1 MGKIL
6 KLGVTLAIFC
16 VVSAGLLAYVFL
28 LTTPLIE
35 ANAKAAFEGSLR
47 EVLPGA
53 NVFKNVS
60 PPEARNQMY
69 EGYAGEKAV
78 GLAVKAAPRGYAGEI
93 EMLVGIDPELRIKG
107 MKILNQRDDAGS
119 WDQYAEAEVYCPVHW
134 QGDKGPLR
142 TQKGYRRHHRSDDL
156 HPRRLRR
163 REDRS
168 SGIGEVQ
175 KGEAMNLWKDFNQGI
190 VKENPVLRLMI
201 GLCPV
206 LAVSN
211 NAINAL
217 GMSIAVAFVLIGSNL
232 VVALIRKATPDEIR
246 IPIFIIIIS
255 TFVTICDYVMQ
266 AYTPELYQ
274 ALGVFVP
281 LIVVNCIILGRAEA
295 FAYKNPVLNSVLDGA
310 GMSLGFLLAL
320 VSIGV
325 IREVLGAGS
334 VFGIT
339 LFDERIAATIM
350 ILPPGAFI
358 TIGCIMAF
366 LNKMEKKIL

>member
-1 MGKIL
+1 
-6 KLGVTLAIFC
+6 
-16 VVSAGLLAYVFL
+16 
-28 LTTPLIE
+28 
-35 ANAKAAFEGSLR
+35 
-47 EVLPGA
+47 
-53 NVFKNVS
+53 
-60 PPEARNQMY
+60 
-69 EGYAGEKAV
+69 
-78 GLAVKAAPRGYAGEI
+78 
-93 EMLVGIDPELRIKG
+93 
-107 MKILNQRDDAGS
+107 
-119 WDQYAEAEVYCPVHW
+119 
-134 QGDKGPLR
+134 
-142 TQKGYRRHHRSDDL
+142 
-156 HPRRLRR
+156 
-163 REDRS
+163 
-168 SGIGEVQ
+168 
-175 KGEAMNLWKDFNQGI
+175 MNLWKDFNQGI
-190 VKENPVLRLMI
+190 IRENPVLRLMI

-217 GMSIAVAFVLIGSNL
+217 GMSVAVAFVLIGSNL
-232 VVALIRKATPDEIR
+232 VVALIRKVTPDEIR

-266 AYTPELYQ
+266 AYTPALYQ

-295 FAYKNPVLNSVLDGA
+295 FAYKNPVLNSVLDGV
-310 GMSLGFLLAL
+310 GMSLGFMLAL

-366 LNKMEKKIL
+366 LNKMENKVL

>member
-1 MGKIL
+1 
-6 KLGVTLAIFC
+6 
-16 VVSAGLLAYVFL
+16 
-28 LTTPLIE
+28 
-35 ANAKAAFEGSLR
+35 
-47 EVLPGA
+47 
-53 NVFKNVS
+53 
-60 PPEARNQMY
+60 
-69 EGYAGEKAV
+69 
-78 GLAVKAAPRGYAGEI
+78 
-93 EMLVGIDPELRIKG
+93 
-107 MKILNQRDDAGS
+107 
-119 WDQYAEAEVYCPVHW
+119 
-134 QGDKGPLR
+134 
-142 TQKGYRRHHRSDDL
+142 
-156 HPRRLRR
+156 
-163 REDRS
+163 
-168 SGIGEVQ
+168 
-175 KGEAMNLWKDFNQGI
+175 MNLWKDFNQGI
-190 VKENPVLRLMI
+190 IRENPVLRLMI

-232 VVALIRKATPDEIR
+232 VVALIRKVTPDEIR

-266 AYTPELYQ
+266 AYTPALYQ

-295 FAYKNPVLNSVLDGA
+295 FAYKNPVLNSVLDGV
-310 GMSLGFLLAL
+310 GMSLGFTLAL
-320 VSIGV
+320 GSIGV

-334 VFGIT
+334 VFGIA

-366 LNKMEKKIL
+366 LNKMENKIL

>member
-1 MGKIL
+1 
-6 KLGVTLAIFC
+6 
-16 VVSAGLLAYVFL
+16 
-28 LTTPLIE
+28 
-35 ANAKAAFEGSLR
+35 
-47 EVLPGA
+47 
-53 NVFKNVS
+53 
-60 PPEARNQMY
+60 
-69 EGYAGEKAV
+69 
-78 GLAVKAAPRGYAGEI
+78 
-93 EMLVGIDPELRIKG
+93 
-107 MKILNQRDDAGS
+107 
-119 WDQYAEAEVYCPVHW
+119 
-134 QGDKGPLR
+134 
-142 TQKGYRRHHRSDDL
+142 
-156 HPRRLRR
+156 
-163 REDRS
+163 
-168 SGIGEVQ
+168 
-175 KGEAMNLWKDFNQGI
+175 MNLWNDLNQGI
-190 VKENPVLRLMI
+190 IRENPVLRLMI

-217 GMSIAVAFVLIGSNL
+217 GMSIAVAFVLIGSNF
-232 VVALIRKATPDEIR
+232 VVALIRKITPDEIR

-266 AYTPELYQ
+266 AYTPALYQ

-295 FAYKNPVLNSVLDGA
+295 FAYKNPVLNSVLDGV

-334 VFGIT
+334 VFGFP

-358 TIGCIMAF
+358 TIGVLMA
-366 LNKMEKKIL
+366 LVNRMEKKVL

>member
-1 MGKIL
+1 
-6 KLGVTLAIFC
+6 
-16 VVSAGLLAYVFL
+16 
-28 LTTPLIE
+28 
-35 ANAKAAFEGSLR
+35 
-47 EVLPGA
+47 
-53 NVFKNVS
+53 
-60 PPEARNQMY
+60 
-69 EGYAGEKAV
+69 
-78 GLAVKAAPRGYAGEI
+78 
-93 EMLVGIDPELRIKG
+93 
-107 MKILNQRDDAGS
+107 
-119 WDQYAEAEVYCPVHW
+119 
-134 QGDKGPLR
+134 
-142 TQKGYRRHHRSDDL
+142 
-156 HPRRLRR
+156 
-163 REDRS
+163 
-168 SGIGEVQ
+168 
-175 KGEAMNLWKDFNQGI
+175 MNLWKDFNQGI
-190 VKENPVLRLMI
+190 IRENPVLRLMI

-232 VVALIRKATPDEIR
+232 VVALIRKVTPDEIR

-339 LFDERIAATIM
+339 LFEERIAATIM

-358 TIGCIMAF
+358 TIGCLMAVVNR
-366 LNKMEKKIL
+366 LEKKVL

>member
-1 MGKIL
+1 
-6 KLGVTLAIFC
+6 
-16 VVSAGLLAYVFL
+16 
-28 LTTPLIE
+28 
-35 ANAKAAFEGSLR
+35 
-47 EVLPGA
+47 
-53 NVFKNVS
+53 
-60 PPEARNQMY
+60 
-69 EGYAGEKAV
+69 
-78 GLAVKAAPRGYAGEI
+78 
-93 EMLVGIDPELRIKG
+93 
-107 MKILNQRDDAGS
+107 
-119 WDQYAEAEVYCPVHW
+119 
-134 QGDKGPLR
+134 
-142 TQKGYRRHHRSDDL
+142 
-156 HPRRLRR
+156 
-163 REDRS
+163 
-168 SGIGEVQ
+168 
-175 KGEAMNLWKDFNQGI
+175 MNLWKDFNQGI
-190 VKENPVLRLMI
+190 IRENPVLRLMI

-232 VVALIRKATPDEIR
+232 VVALIRKITPDEIR

-266 AYTPELYQ
+266 AYTPALYQ

-295 FAYKNPVLNSVLDGA
+295 FAYKNPVLSSVLDGA

-320 VSIGV
+320 VTIGV

-334 VFGIT
+334 VFGFP

-358 TIGCIMAF
+358 TIGVLMAIV
-366 LNKMEKKIL
+366 NRMEKKVL

>member
-1 MGKIL
+1 
-6 KLGVTLAIFC
+6 
-16 VVSAGLLAYVFL
+16 
-28 LTTPLIE
+28 
-35 ANAKAAFEGSLR
+35 
-47 EVLPGA
+47 
-53 NVFKNVS
+53 
-60 PPEARNQMY
+60 
-69 EGYAGEKAV
+69 
-78 GLAVKAAPRGYAGEI
+78 
-93 EMLVGIDPELRIKG
+93 
-107 MKILNQRDDAGS
+107 
-119 WDQYAEAEVYCPVHW
+119 
-134 QGDKGPLR
+134 
-142 TQKGYRRHHRSDDL
+142 
-156 HPRRLRR
+156 
-163 REDRS
+163 
-168 SGIGEVQ
+168 
-175 KGEAMNLWKDFNQGI
+175 MNFWKDFNQGI
-190 VKENPVLRLMI
+190 IRENPVLRLMI

-217 GMSIAVAFVLIGSNL
+217 GMSIAVAFVLVGSNL

-255 TFVTICDYVMQ
+255 TFVTVCDYVMQ

-295 FAYKNPVLNSVLDGA
+295 FAYKNPVLNSVLDGV
-310 GMSLGFLLAL
+310 GMSLGFMLAL
-320 VSIGV
+320 ISIGV

-366 LNKMEKKIL
+366 LNKMENKVL